1 MLPSLYNFTVVYVLG
16 KREKESPGLGRREKG
31 FLNYRFLF
39 ISFSLESG
47 EDGVGAQGIGQGID
61 SLGGDVVVT
70 KAKGRNVFEHCEEGS
85 DMSKM
90 MEEAREKFLFRAEGH
105 KHAHRKREENKRF
118 GLQEESEIWG
128 T

>member
-1 MLPSLYNFTVVYVLG
+1 MFTNIFLSQPCQEQHL
-16 KREKESPGLGRREKG
+16 RLGRREKG